1 MVATERKIYQHH
13 RDRQRESIL
22 IAAEELFLAQ
32 GIDSVNMADIALAA
46 QVTRATLYKYFP
58 NKQEI
63 AWAVFENYCELM
75 TTMMPDEFT
84 CYTANGLTRVAK
96 ILEGCCLF
104 FHTYPQRALY
114 FAQFDA
120 LYARDGST
128 DRMNR
133 FKYRLHRGEEPIVLA
148 LRAGVMDGSVRADVD
163 PELTGITILTVL
175 AGIERRL
182 AVAIPT
188 FEGEFGHTPHRVYTM
203 TCELILQ
210 GLRRENV

>member
-1 MVATERKIYQHH
+1 MVATERKVYQLH

-22 IAAEELFLAQ
+22 EAAEGLFLAH
-32 GIDSVNMADIALAA
+32 GIDDVNMADIALAA

-75 TTMMPDEFT
+75 TAMVPDE
-84 CYTANGLTRVAK
+84 CILHTANGLTRVAK
-96 ILEGCCLF
+96 ILEAWCEF

-114 FAQFDA
+114 FAQFDV
-120 LYARDGST
+120 LYAKDGST

-133 FKYRLHRGEEPIVLA
+133 FKYRLHQGDEPIVLA
-148 LRAGVMDGSVRADVD
+148 LRAGMADGSIRADIT
-163 PELTGITILTVL
+163 PELMGVTIMTVI

-182 AVAIPT
+182 AVSMPT
-188 FEGEFGHTPHRVYTM
+188 FEGEFGYTSERVYHM
-203 TCELILQ
+203 TCALILQ
-210 GLRRENV
+210 GLKSSE